1 MHVYARK
8 IHLIPQ
14 KKSCIL
20 LTYVVK
26 YNQYYVWKKGDLALA
41 KKKNHYPSFWLVL
54 FIVISVGLFNAALKY
69 AGGLGKNNAA
79 EKEISDYAEQ
89 YGFSLSD
96 YPSDIINLFKFNEET
111 REFVLN
117 YPSKI
122 VDFKPAALN
131 FKEYAQCTEPPEL
144 KQWDVRWG
152 YMSYN
157 GSVMGLSGSA
167 PTAVSMAAL
176 YVTHDMSLTPVH
188 IAQFAA
194 GSEYESDP
202 EKLLSDGAR
211 TLSMNITEL
220 PKNDKRI
227 RQAVSE
233 EGTAVICLTSGKS
246 FSPVIVIRGIN
257 EDGAYLINDT
267 VSDKRSAQA
276 YTFADLNPTLKK
288 CWKYT
293 AANSSIP
300 PSSSASTKP

>member
-1 MHVYARK
+1 M
-8 IHLIPQ
+8 
-14 KKSCIL
+14 
-20 LTYVVK
+20 
-26 YNQYYVWKKGDLALA
+26 N
-41 KKKNHYPSFWLVL
+41 KKKNNYPSFWLVL
-54 FIVISVGLFNAALKY
+54 LIVISVGLINATLKY

-79 EKEISDYAEQ
+79 EKEISDYAEKH
-89 YGFSLSD
+89 GFSLSD
-96 YPSDIINLFKFNEET
+96 YPSDIVNLFKFNQET

-131 FKEYAQCTEPPEL
+131 FKEYAQCTKPPEL
-144 KQWDVRWG
+144 KQWDIRWG

-167 PTAVSMAAL
+167 PTALSMAAL
-176 YVTHDMSLTPVH
+176 YITHDMSLTPVH

-194 GSEYESDP
+194 GNDYESNP

-211 TLSMNITEL
+211 ALSMNVTEL

-233 EGTAVICLTSGKS
+233 EGTAVICLTGGNV

-257 EDGAYLINDT
+257 EDGSYLINDT
-267 VSDKRSAQA
+267 ISEKRSGQS
-276 YTFADLNPTLKK
+276 YTFADFNPTLKK

-293 AANSSIP
+293 AANSS
-300 PSSSASTKP
+300 ATKPSTTAP

>member
-1 MHVYARK
+1 MT
-8 IHLIPQ
+8 
-14 KKSCIL
+14 KK
-20 LTYVVK
+20 
-26 YNQYYVWKKGDLALA
+26 N
-41 KKKNHYPSFWLVL
+41 NHYPSFWLVL
-54 FIVISVGLFNAALKY
+54 FIVISVGLINATLKY

-79 EKEISDYAEQ
+79 EKEISDYAEK

-96 YPSDIINLFKFNEET
+96 YPSDIVNLFKFNQET

-122 VDFKPAALN
+122 VDFKPDDLN
-131 FKEYAQCTEPPEL
+131 FKEYEKCTNPPEL

-167 PTAVSMAAL
+167 PTALSMAAL
-176 YVTHDMSLTPVH
+176 YVTHDISLTPVH

-194 GSEYESDP
+194 GNECESDP

-211 TLSMNITEL
+211 TLSMNVTDL

-233 EGTAVICLTSGKS
+233 EGTAVICLMSGNN

-267 VSDKRSAQA
+267 ISDKRSAQA
-276 YTFADLNPTLKK
+276 YTFADFNPTLKK

-293 AANSSIP
+293 AANSVTT
-300 PSSSASTKP
+300 PSSSATTKP

>member
-1 MHVYARK
+1 M
-8 IHLIPQ
+8 
-14 KKSCIL
+14 
-20 LTYVVK
+20 
-26 YNQYYVWKKGDLALA
+26 NKGELALS
-41 KKKNHYPSFWLVL
+41 KKKNAYPSFWLVL
-54 FIVISVGLFNAALKY
+54 LIVISVGLINAALKY

-96 YPSDIINLFKFNEET
+96 YPADIINLFKFNEET

-122 VDFKPAALN
+122 VDFKPTSLD
-131 FKEYAQCTEPPEL
+131 FSEYAQCTEPPSFR
-144 KQWDVRWG
+144 QWDIRWG

-157 GSVMGLSGSA
+157 NSVMGLSGSA
-167 PTAVSMAAL
+167 PTALSMAAL

-194 GSEYESDP
+194 GNECESNP

-211 TLSMNITEL
+211 TLSMNVTEL

-233 EGTAVICLTSGKS
+233 P
-246 FSPVIVIRGIN
+246 FR
-257 EDGAYLINDT
+257 
-267 VSDKRSAQA
+267 
-276 YTFADLNPTLKK
+276 
-288 CWKYT
+288 
-293 AANSSIP
+293 
-300 PSSSASTKP
+300 